1 MSDDRINYR
10 DLIGPDDSIEKLI
23 SQLSELGNQYSA
35 VIDAIKTGATQI
47 AQSMK
52 AASGATSE
60 GRRSIDSASLATDR
74 LARAQEELKFAL
86 SETGKQVAWLKAQT
100 ADVNKTSVEQQKA
113 LTQAITSYDRL
124 KSELKDLVTLYKSLT
139 AAERADSE
147 MGEKLLNDIV
157 NLKDQIRALDD
168 AMKPHIRT
176 ITDLERA
183 EQRLAYL
190 QTEEGKRLIEI
201 RQKIAEITGSRRR
214 QQQATDAL
222 TQAQERLAYAQ
233 SSENEE
239 LQLYSIRIAEANRMA
254 KLQAQIA
261 NSAEG
266 SYDRLSAQY
275 ALNKIR
281 LNQMSQAERENTEA
295 GRDLVEQTK
304 EIYEQMIKLQ
314 EATGNHRLSVG
325 NYARTWDGLGNA
337 VSQVVREL
345 PAASVS
351 LNTFFLAI
359 SNNIPILI
367 DEINRLRAANAAA
380 VASGANAVNITRAI
394 ITSLLSW
401 QTALIVLITLL
412 SECGVTIFEWAKKM
426 VLGRD
431 YVIKLDKAIQNIIDT
446 LKKNTNSYGDS
457 RVELRKLTDEYSKLK
472 TEMEKIEFIKKNA
485 SEFDSLG
492 ISIKTVND
500 AEIAFISSTKQLE
513 EAFAER
519 ARAAAAF
526 KLAADEYDKFLTT
539 TMQAKAI
546 EEGGKIPF
554 MLQFTSEIEASR
566 EIAPLGT
573 LSYIF
578 GSDSAEARR
587 RKYIVKE
594 LKKEAYAA
602 DSTAKQYTKLA
613 LAYDEAGENYI
624 KLTGLK
630 ESKDVKAIEK
640 ADKKANKRKR
650 EGRDLTDIINKNDVR
665 LEDQLRK
672 SETALIIDE
681 YKKRQRAILDS
692 TNHTHRELMLIHD
705 KNLRYL
711 ANKDK
716 KYKALSPEQ
725 RKKIETQQGYI
736 GQILDNLWSRIAIDL
751 DILDR
756 EREKALTEQALKSA
770 IIATSLANRVGLSDG
785 DVQALTQNLKAVD
798 TALSDEL
805 KLAQKHLDD
814 QYAIVRYNNEKLKL
828 ENSEFARSDEDI
840 TIEHNKKKLELQI
853 EYDLKMQKL
862 QERNVEDSLQLV
874 RKGTSQELALIIQ
887 KNEIARKIAL
897 SQNLIAPA
905 TEQVSSSTINQQFDQ
920 YRSLAIG
927 SFTLNQFEALQAAA
941 EANFRSIEQNERDI
955 AKFKLIQQA
964 DLLNMQIKLAEA
976 RQLQWRNFQ
985 IAQAKETVKGI
996 ERQILEIDDFIRN
1009 VGKNGLG
1016 QTLLENLGFSDR
1028 QVDALQE
1035 AKDIVLEQ
1043 MSEIFKAETELA
1055 ENAVKLADKRVE
1067 AAQKAYEAELEARAN
1082 GYANS
1087 VATAKAE
1094 LELERK
1100 NQQDKQKL
1108 LAEAQRKQSSV
1119 DTVTQASSLVTA
1131 SANLWSSFSK
1141 VPIVGPALALA
1152 AIATM
1157 WTSFAVAKAK
1167 AKQATQSQAYGDG
1180 GLEFLEGGSHASG
1193 NDIDLGVNNSKNR
1206 RMRAEG
1212 GEALAIINRKQTRKY
1227 KRVLP
1232 DVIDSLNKGV
1242 FEDKYLNAFS
1252 GSGQVNIIA
1261 AGPTL
1266 NLAKLESDVHDIR
1279 KQGET
1284 RIYSSPEGHI
1294 IRQYKNI
1301 KTVIRR

>member
-367 DEINRLRAANAAA
+367 DEINRLRAANAA
-380 VASGANAVNITRAI
+380 SGANAVNITRSI

-412 SECGVTIFEWAKKM
+412 SECGVVIFEWAKKM

-446 LKKNTNSYGDS
+446 LEKNTDSYGDS
-457 RVELRKLTDEYSKLK
+457 RVELRKLADEYSKLK
-472 TEMEKIEFIKKNA
+472 TNMEKTEFIKKNA

-492 ISIKTVND
+492 ISIKTINE
-500 AEIAFISSTKQLE
+500 AEIAFISNTKQLE
-513 EAFAER
+513 DSFAER

-526 KLAADEYDKFLTT
+526 KLAADEYDKFLTK

-546 EEGGKIPF
+546 EEGGKIP
-554 MLQFTSEIEASR
+554 LSLHALSEIEAGGK
-566 EIAPLGT
+566 IAPYGIS
-573 LSYIF
+573 SYLF
-578 GSDSAEARR
+578 ASDSTEARR
-587 RKYIVKE
+587 RRYLVTE
-594 LKKEAYAA
+594 LEKEATAA
-602 DSTAKQYTKLA
+602 DSTAKQYMKLG

-692 TNHTHRELMLIHD
+692 TNRTHRELMLIHD

-725 RKKIETQQGYI
+725 QKKIEAQQGYI
-736 GQILDNLWSRIAIDL
+736 GQILDNLWSRMAIDL

-785 DVQALTQNLKAVD
+785 DVQSLTQNLKAID

-897 SQNLIAPA
+897 SKNLIAPA

-920 YRSLAIG
+920 YKALAIG
-927 SFTLNQFEALQAAA
+927 SFTLSQFEASQAVA

-964 DLLNMQIKLAEA
+964 DLLNKQIELAGA
-976 RQLQWRNFQ
+976 GQLQWSKLQ
-985 IAQAKETVKGI
+985 IEQAKETVKGI